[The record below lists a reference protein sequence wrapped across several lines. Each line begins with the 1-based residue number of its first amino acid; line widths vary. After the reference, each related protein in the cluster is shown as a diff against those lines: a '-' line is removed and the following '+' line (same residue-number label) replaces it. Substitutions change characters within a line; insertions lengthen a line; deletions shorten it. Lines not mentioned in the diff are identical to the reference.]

1 MITKEEFVKRWY
13 YGAAKE
19 RIELAETIC
28 SSEDYKDMGT
38 GLYID
43 SGCALL
49 TSILGELVVLKLL
62 DMHNVDYGK
71 LSENS
76 FIKQRGD
83 EDFVDFN
90 NKDELRIFVY
100 SALHENYVLMK
111 IRTTG
116 RKCVTDSGTVSV
128 PKNLLR
134 VTSKYETFPMDNKLF
149 PEGIEWLTRQF
160 KARYL
165 FIMDGFYI
173 KLKNQDRNS
182 STYGTF
188 DPSDYA
194 DSHIIL
200 VDRITGEQKI
210 MAGHAETCE
219 LIESIIAKLKK
230 LQYNINVR

>member
-13 YGAAKE
+13 YGTAIE

-28 SSEDYKDMGT
+28 SSKDYKDMAT

-49 TSILGELVVLKLL
+49 TSTLGELVVCKFL
-62 DMHNVDYGK
+62 DMHDVSYGK
-71 LSENS
+71 ISENN
-76 FIKQRGD
+76 FIKQYGD
-83 EDFVDFN
+83 EDFIDFN
-90 NKDELRIFVY
+90 NKDELRMFIY
-100 SALHENYVLMK
+100 SALNENYVLMN

-116 RKCVTDSGTVSV
+116 RKCVTMSKTVSV
-128 PKNLLR
+128 PKNLLCA
-134 VTSKYETFPMDNKLF
+134 TLKYETFPM
-149 PEGIEWLTRQF
+149 GIKILTRRF
-160 KARYL
+160 KARFL
-165 FIMDGFYI
+165 FIIDGFYI

>member
-1 MITKEEFVKRWY
+1 MITKNEFVKRWY
-13 YGAAKE
+13 YGTAKE
-19 RIELAETIC
+19 RLELAETIC
-28 SSEDYKDMGT
+28 SSKDYKDMAT
-38 GLYID
+38 GFNVD

-62 DMHNVDYGK
+62 DMNNIDYGK
-71 LSENS
+71 LSENN

-83 EDFVDFN
+83 EGFIDFN
-90 NKDELRIFVY
+90 NKDELEFFIY
-100 SALHENYVLMK
+100 SKLHENYVLMK

-116 RKCVTDSGTVSV
+116 RKCITGLNTVSV
-128 PKNLLR
+128 PEKLLCVR
-134 VTSKYETFPMDNKLF
+134 SKDETFPM
-149 PEGIEWLTRQF
+149 EMGAMGIQWLTRNF

-188 DPSDYA
+188 GPSDYA

-200 VDRITGEQKI
+200 VDRVTGDKMI
-210 MAGHAETCE
+210 MANHAETCE
-219 LIESIIAKLKK
+219 LIESILVSLKK
-230 LQYNINVR
+230 LSYNNNVR

>member
-1 MITKEEFVKRWY
+1 MITKNEFVKRWY
-13 YGAAKE
+13 YGTAKE
-19 RIELAETIC
+19 RLELAETIC
-28 SSEDYKDMGT
+28 SSKDYKDMAT
-38 GLYID
+38 GFNVD

-62 DMHNVDYGK
+62 DM
-71 LSENS
+71 SENN

-83 EDFVDFN
+83 EGFIDFN
-90 NKDELRIFVY
+90 NKDELEFFIY
-100 SALHENYVLMK
+100 SKLHENYVLMK

-116 RKCVTDSGTVSV
+116 RKCITGLNTVSV
-128 PKNLLR
+128 PEKLLCVR
-134 VTSKYETFPMDNKLF
+134 SKDETFPM
-149 PEGIEWLTRQF
+149 EMGAMGIQWLTRNF

-188 DPSDYA
+188 GPSDYA

-200 VDRITGEQKI
+200 VDRVTGDKMI
-210 MAGHAETCE
+210 MANHAETCE
-219 LIESIIAKLKK
+219 LIESILVSLKK
-230 LQYNINVR
+230 LSYNNNVR